1 MQASQ
6 IRQGY
11 LYAIKSSK
19 SNSLMTFADIVRAY
33 GTNLVYCRVGKEF
46 IAIICKSHIDDVIA
60 VKLIEPIK
68 RNNYMAYRAGKLSIS
83 EETYPAHK
91 LTGNPYGRLYRL
103 YEEV

>member
-11 LYAIKSSK
+11 LYAIKSNK
-19 SNSLMTFADIVRAY
+19 SNNLMTFADIVRTY

-46 IAIICKSHIDDVIA
+46 IAIICKTPATDLTA

-68 RNNYMAYRAGKLSIS
+68 RNNYRTYRAGTLSIS